1 MTLNYTQIDTLMRG
15 LEELQDSK
23 VSFKLGMIIAKNLAA
38 LKKEEEFYIDQ
49 ERKFALEYLKFDAEK
64 QEFVQNAPG
73 VFAIQEGKEEEC
85 RKARQDLNDFTAELE
100 LRKIPLALIE
110 NMEFTPKQLIAL
122 EMLIEEE

>member
-1 MTLNYTQIDTLMRG
+1 MTLNYTQINSLIEG
-15 LEELQDSK
+15 FESLQDSK
-23 VSFKLGMIIAKNLAA
+23 MPFKLSMIVAKNLAM

-100 LRKIPLALIE
+100 LRKIPLTLIE
-110 NMEFTPKQLIAL
+110 DMEFTPKQLIAL

>member
-1 MTLNYTQIDTLMRG
+1 MTLNYTQINSLIEG
-15 LEELQDSK
+15 FESLQDAK
-23 VSFKLGMIIAKNLAA
+23 MPFKLSMIVAKNLAM

-49 ERKFALEYLKFDAEK
+49 ERKFAMEYLKFDAEK

-110 NMEFTPKQLIAL
+110 DMEFTPKQLLAL

>member
-1 MTLNYTQIDTLMRG
+1 MTLNYTHINSLIEG
-15 LEELQDSK
+15 LESLQDAK
-23 VSFKLGMIIAKNLAA
+23 MPFKLSMIVAKNLAM

-110 NMEFTPKQLIAL
+110 DMEFTPKQLLAL